1 MIKSESDGSESLPHL
16 IRRSRSRAGQKNRPR
31 GGSRFYQVENGRFI
45 LALYV
50 IEEVSDPGDLCMLP
64 TPCGSQISP
73 DSVTFNRVETEVVD
87 LVWFGTC
94 MALFYSAERSPS
106 HTHIHSV
113 LWSNMIS
120 NIHTPN
126 NSLGA
131 TWASVSFLRVFQH
144 ADLRNLGLIHWLSS
158 W

>member
-1 MIKSESDGSESLPHL
+1 MLTSVPTPT
-16 IRRSRSRAGQKNRPR
+16 SRSRAGQKNRPR

-50 IEEVSDPGDLCMLP
+50 IEEVSDLVTCACCPP
-64 TPCGSQISP
+64 PVVP
-73 DSVTFNRVETEVVD
+73 KSVLTQWPLIGLKQRWLV
-87 LVWFGTC
+87 VWFGTC
-94 MALFYSAERSPS
+94 VALFYSAERSPS

-120 NIHTPN
+120 NIHTAS